1 MKKMPIAVMTDVPKS
16 DAPPRA
22 SLSYHG
28 TPKFY
33 QKISDGSGGLA
44 YAHQNPLSVQQPQKI
59 PRRYFKTG
67 FH

>member
-44 YAHQNPLSVQQPQKI
+44 YAHQNPLSVQ
-59 PRRYFKTG
+59 
-67 FH
+67 